1 MLFVFENCQ
10 QFAKFAIILILMR
23 LGVSD
28 VIEDVGYLER
38 IQEWHGADDFRHRL
52 GHELDMPAE
61 TGGAGDHSLGVFQC
75 QAAWGSNWPHGG
87 IAVPMPNDADLLDF
101 LLAAAPKET
110 IRKQILAD
118 NPARLYG
125 WPAI

>member
-38 IQEWHGADDFRHRL
+38 IQEWHGADHFRHRL
-52 GHELDMPAE
+52 
-61 TGGAGDHSLGVFQC
+61 
-75 QAAWGSNWPHGG
+75 
-87 IAVPMPNDADLLDF
+87 
-101 LLAAAPKET
+101 
-110 IRKQILAD
+110 
-118 NPARLYG
+118 
-125 WPAI
+125 